1 MPDPMRGGALP
12 PRALGLM
19 LLLCLVWGLNLVAMK
34 LGNQGIPPVLQ
45 AGLRSSI
52 AALLLIAWCRW
63 RSIGFGLWRRDGTL
77 GPGVLAGLLFAV
89 EFIALYVGVGLTTAS
104 RAVVFL
110 YGAPFFVALGA
121 HWLIP
126 DDRLTR
132 AKAIGLL
139 VAFGGLMLA
148 FFEGLF
154 APAGERAL
162 LGDMLCLLA
171 GALWGATTV
180 LVKASALRRAPAM
193 TVLLYQL
200 AVSAPLL
207 LIASP
212 LMGEVWH
219 VEPRPLVIGAL
230 IYQGAVI
237 AGASY
242 ALWFWLV
249 SQYSASRLAAFSV
262 LTPIFGVLAGAVLLG
277 EPLGHLFGAALAL
290 VVLGLWLVNR
300 PARSAAPSA
309 PRMR

>member
-1 MPDPMRGGALP
+1 
-12 PRALGLM
+12 M

-45 AGLRSSI
+45 AGLRSTI
-52 AALLLIAWCRW
+52 AALLLVAWCRW
-63 RSIGFGLWRRDGTL
+63 RGIHFGLWRRDGTL
-77 GPGVLAGLLFAV
+77 VPGLLAGLLFAV

-104 RAVVFL
+104 RGVVFL

-126 DDRLTR
+126 DDRLTQ

-139 VAFGGLMLA
+139 VAFGGLVLA

-162 LGDMLCLLA
+162 LGDVLCLLA
-171 GALWGATTV
+171 GGLWGATTV

-212 LMGEVWH
+212 LMGEAWRI
-219 VEPRPLVIGAL
+219 EPRPLVIGAL

-249 SQYSASRLAAFSV
+249 SQHSASRLAAFSV

-300 PARSAAPSA
+300 PARPAPS
-309 PRMR
+309 MR

>member
-1 MPDPMRGGALP
+1 MPDSMRGGALP
-12 PRALGLM
+12 PRAIGLM

-45 AGLRSSI
+45 AGLRSLI
-52 AALLLIAWCRW
+52 AALVLLAWCRW
-63 RSIGFGLWRRDGTL
+63 RGIGFGLWRRDGTL

-89 EFIALYVGVGLTTAS
+89 EFVALYIGVGLTTAS
-104 RAVVFL
+104 RGVVFL

-139 VAFGGLMLA
+139 VAFGGLVLA
-148 FFEGLF
+148 FIEGLF
-154 APAGERAL
+154 APAGEQAL
-162 LGDMLCLLA
+162 LGDLLCLLA

-193 TVLLYQL
+193 LVLLYQL
-200 AVSAPLL
+200 AISAPLL
-207 LIASP
+207 LLASP
-212 LMGEVWH
+212 LLGEAWH
-219 VEPRPLVIGAL
+219 IDARPLVIGAL
-230 IYQGAVI
+230 LYQAAGI

-262 LTPIFGVLAGAVLLG
+262 LTPIFGVMAGAVLLG
-277 EPLGHLFGAALAL
+277 EPLGRLFGVALGL

-300 PARSAAPSA
+300 PAREVT
-309 PRMR
+309 RIG

>member
-1 MPDPMRGGALP
+1 MSDSMRGGALP
-12 PRALGLM
+12 PRAVGLM

-34 LGNQGIPPVLQ
+34 LGNQGIPPVRQ

-52 AALLLIAWCRW
+52 AALLLVGWCRW
-63 RSIGFGLWRRDGTL
+63 RGIGFGLWRRDGTL
-77 GPGVLAGLLFAV
+77 LPGILAGLLFAL
-89 EFIALYVGVGLTTAS
+89 EFVALYIGVGLTTAS
-104 RAVVFL
+104 RGVVFL

-132 AKAIGLL
+132 AKAAGLL
-139 VAFGGLMLA
+139 VAFGGLVLA

-154 APAGERAL
+154 APAGDRAL

-180 LVKASALRRAPAM
+180 LVKASRLRRAPSLL
-193 TVLLYQL
+193 VLLYQL

-207 LIASP
+207 LAASP
-212 LMGEVWH
+212 LMGEAWRI
-219 VEPRPLVIGAL
+219 EPRPVVIGAL
-230 IYQGAVI
+230 LYQSAGI

-262 LTPIFGVLAGAVLLG
+262 LTPVAGVAAGAVLLD
-277 EPLGHLFGAALAL
+277 EPLGPFFGIALAF
-290 VVLGLWLVNR
+290 VVVGLWLVNR
-300 PARSAAPSA
+300 PAR
-309 PRMR
+309 

>member
-1 MPDPMRGGALP
+1 MPDSMRGGALP
-12 PRALGLM
+12 PKAVGLM

-45 AGLRSSI
+45 AGLRSTI
-52 AALLLIAWCRW
+52 AAVLLVGWCRW
-63 RSIGFGLWRRDGTL
+63 RGIGFGLWRRDGTL
-77 GPGVLAGLLFAV
+77 WPGVVAGVLFAI
-89 EFIALYVGVGLTTAS
+89 EFVALYIGVGLTTAS
-104 RAVVFL
+104 RGVIFL

-121 HWLIP
+121 HWLLP
-126 DDRLTR
+126 DDRLSR
-132 AKAIGLL
+132 AKALGLL
-139 VAFGGLMLA
+139 VAFGGLVLA

-162 LGDMLCLLA
+162 LGDMLCLVA

-193 TVLLYQL
+193 LVLLYQL

-212 LMGEVWH
+212 LLGEAW
-219 VEPRPLVIGAL
+219 RIDAQPLVIGAL
-230 IYQGAVI
+230 LYQAAGI

-249 SQYSASRLAAFSV
+249 SQYSASRLSAFSV
-262 LTPIFGVLAGAVLLG
+262 LTPICGVAAGALLLD
-277 EPLGHLFGAALAL
+277 EPLGPFFGVAVGFVA
-290 VVLGLWLVNR
+290 LGLWLVNR
-300 PARSAAPSA
+300 PAR
-309 PRMR
+309 